1 MSKNVA
7 MISTINKRKVML
19 HKDFAKTFSLS
30 NKKSYPIKIANQRMN
45 SSQKQIKKIN
55 TTSSKDIKLPK
66 TSRITL
72 SKGNPLLNSGKKISF
87 KENSRYKTPI
97 IVSKSNEVNKSDS
110 CIMNSKLTSY
120 RMMNNTKPV
129 KQSNYCNF
137 VNNNITKTNDDTNA
151 SKTESNFL
159 NYELGNDNQYSKL
172 PEVSLHNY
180 VINEPVE
187 EKEYD
192 LTSMYKKMRQ
202 LRSLNSF
209 ESSEQSIYY
218 VNTNEFNKN
227 EEIHPIYIEK
237 YNNSNKWYYH
247 NRKAST
253 KQKGIMK
260 LNTINYY

>member
-66 TSRITL
+66 
-72 SKGNPLLNSGKKISF
+72 
-87 KENSRYKTPI
+87 ENSRYKTPI
-97 IVSKSNEVNKSDS
+97 IDSKSNEVNKSDS

-137 VNNNITKTNDDTNA
+137 VNNNITKTNDNTNA
-151 SKTESNFL
+151 SMTESNFL

-180 VINEPVE
+180 VINEPIE

-227 EEIHPIYIEK
+227 EEIHPIYVEK

-247 NRKAST
+247 NRKASI
-253 KQKGIMK
+253 KQKGKTK
-260 LNTINYY
+260 LNNINYY